1 MNSALRIAVADDE
14 PFLRAYFQDVLPDL
28 GHEVVGAAAT
38 GRELVELCQR
48 TNPDLVISDIRMPDM
63 DGIDAAA
70 EISRERQTPIILVS
84 AFHDP
89 EYIARAEQS
98 YILAYLIK
106 PVERAHLETAIA
118 IVRRRFAEFESL
130 RQETK
135 DLKQALEDRKTIEKA
150 KGVLMRRTRLAEHD
164 AFRTMQKLS
173 RDQNLKL
180 IEVARKILESEGPA
194 PPRR

>member
-1 MNSALRIAVADDE
+1 MNTALRIAVADDE
-14 PFLRAYFQDVLPDL
+14 PFLRTYFQDVLPDL

-38 GRELVELCQR
+38 GKELVELCQR
-48 TNPDLVISDIRMPDM
+48 TKPDLVISDIRMPDM

-70 EISRERQTPIILVS
+70 AISEDRPTPIILVS

-89 EYIARAEQS
+89 EYIARAEQR

-118 IVRRRFAEFESL
+118 IVRRRFQEFESL

-150 KGVLMRRTRLAEHD
+150 KGLMMRKMRLSEAD
-164 AFRTMQKLS
+164 AFRTMQKLA

-180 IEVARKILESEGPA
+180 VQVAQRILDADDSN
-194 PPRR
+194 PRR

>member
-118 IVRRRFAEFESL
+118 IVRRRFTEFESL

-180 IEVARKILESEGPA
+180 IEVARRILESEGPA

>member
-1 MNSALRIAVADDE
+1 MNPALRIAVADDE
-14 PFLRAYFQDVLPDL
+14 PFLRAYYQDVLPDL

-38 GRELVELCQR
+38 GKELVELCRR

-70 EISRERQTPIILVS
+70 EISRDRATPIILVS
-84 AFHDP
+84 AFHDA
-89 EYIARAEQS
+89 EYIERAEQS

-150 KGVLMRRTRLAEHD
+150 KGILMKKTRLAEHD

-180 IEVARKILESEGPA
+180 IEVARRIIEAEGPS

>member
-28 GHEVVGAAAT
+28 GHEVVGAAST
-38 GRELVELCQR
+38 GQELVELCQR
-48 TNPDLVISDIRMPDM
+48 TKPDLVISDIRMPDM

-70 EISRERQTPIILVS
+70 AISEERPTPIILVS

-89 EYIARAEQS
+89 EYIERAEQS

-118 IVRRRFAEFESL
+118 IVRRRFKEFESL

-150 KGVLMRRTRLAEHD
+150 KGVLMRKTRLSEPD
-164 AFRTMQKLS
+164 AFRTMQKLA

-180 IEVARKILESEGPA
+180 IEVARRILEA
-194 PPRR
+194 DDAAPRR

>member
-28 GHEVVGAAAT
+28 GHEVVGAAST
-38 GRELVELCQR
+38 GQELVELCQR
-48 TNPDLVISDIRMPDM
+48 TKPDLVISDIRMPDM

-70 EISRERQTPIILVS
+70 AISEERPTPIILVS

-89 EYIARAEQS
+89 EYIERAEQS

-118 IVRRRFAEFESL
+118 IVRRRFKEFESL

-150 KGVLMRRTRLAEHD
+150 KGVLMRKTRLSEPD
-164 AFRTMQKLS
+164 AFRTMQKLA

-180 IEVARKILESEGPA
+180 IEVARRILEA
-194 PPRR
+194 DDTAPRR